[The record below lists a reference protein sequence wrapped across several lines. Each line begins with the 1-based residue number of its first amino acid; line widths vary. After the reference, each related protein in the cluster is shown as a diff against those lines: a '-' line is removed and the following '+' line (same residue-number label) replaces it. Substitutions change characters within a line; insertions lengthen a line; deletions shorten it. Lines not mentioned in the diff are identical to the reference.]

1 MKAVL
6 RGFIALTLV
15 FSLHSFYG
23 QQNTVTGT
31 ITSVEGLPLP
41 GVNIV
46 IKGTTQGT
54 QTDFDGRYSIQVDE
68 DYIIVFS
75 YLGYLKVEELVG
87 NRSSID
93 VTMIEDATQLEEV
106 VVVALG
112 IQREKKSL
120 GYATQELQGEDVS
133 SIKTQNFVNSLS
145 GKVAGLDIRP
155 SGTLGGSTNV
165 VIRGNSSIEGNNQAL
180 FVIDGIPIN
189 NDTGNSQQ
197 QRQGFGGVDYGNAA
211 SDINPDEI
219 ETINVLK
226 GAAATALYG
235 SRAANGVIMIT
246 TKRGKQKDGVGISFN
261 STFTFT
267 SVDKETL
274 PVYQK
279 SYGAGYGPFYD
290 SADGYFGLFDV
301 DGDGVDDLT
310 TPFTEDASYGARFD
324 PNLNVFQW
332 NSLYQGLDT
341 YLQATPWVAGV
352 NDPNF
357 IWEEGMTTINTVA
370 LDGKTDQSDFRLSIT
385 NLFQEGNL
393 PNSEI
398 KRNTISFSGSHQLTD
413 KLKASTVF
421 NFIKTD
427 GLGRYGTGY
436 DGNNE
441 IISFRQ
447 WWQVNVD
454 MAEQR
459 DAYFKLRQN
468 ATWNPLGADNTRPI
482 YANNAYWGWFENF
495 TTDTRNRYFGNFVLN
510 YQITDWLSALARFT
524 FDTYDELREQR
535 TEVGSVSIPGYT
547 RQDRSLA
554 EYNYDLILNAN
565 KSLSE
570 KLNLVGTLGFNL
582 RRNEWNNT
590 SSRTSDGLLIPDLF
604 TLSNSEG
611 PIVSSQYD
619 ATKLVDGFYAQAS
632 FGYNSLA
639 YLEGTYRTDRSSAL
653 PRTNNRY
660 NYWSVTGSLIFS
672 QILEQD
678 WLTFGKLRANYGLVG
693 NDTDPF
699 RVLNTFDVITPPF
712 NGGLAS
718 NPDSRNN
725 ENLRPEEQRNWEVGM
740 ELIFLDRRAGL
751 DVSYYDNQN
760 IDQITQVPI
769 SDATGF
775 QSILLNA
782 GTIENKGWEIQLYG
796 SPIKLADF
804 KWDLRVNW
812 TRNRSQVIELAEG
825 VDNLQLAFFQQASLN
840 AVPGEPYG
848 TIRGTNF
855 VFNDNGQPIVDE
867 FGFYLVSETNNEV
880 IGDINPEWTAGILNG
895 FTYKNISL
903 SFLIDIKKG
912 GDLFSLDTF
921 YGYTTG
927 IYDFSAAKNE
937 LGNPIRDPVTNGPDS
952 GGILLPGVQADG
964 SPNTVR
970 GDMSTFINPV
980 GFYAPEAYHV
990 YDAGFVKLR
999 EASITYTLGQKILS
1013 KLPIS
1018 SGSISFIGR
1027 NLWIIDKNV
1036 PYSDPEAGLSAGNLQ
1051 GFQVGTYPA
1060 VREIGCNLKVQF

>member
-1 MKAVL
+1 MAGIPSKWMRFSNNIFL
-6 RGFIALTLV
+6 LGIFDRG
-15 FSLHSFYG
+15 G
-23 QQNTVTGT
+23 
-31 ITSVEGLPLP
+31 
-41 GVNIV
+41 
-46 IKGTTQGT
+46 
-54 QTDFDGRYSIQVDE
+54 
-68 DYIIVFS
+68 
-75 YLGYLKVEELVG
+75 
-87 NRSSID
+87 RSSLDRSIID

-112 IQREKKSL
+112 IEREKKSL

-180 FVIDGIPIN
+180 FVVDGIPFN

-197 QRQGFGGVDYGNAA
+197 QRLGFGGADYGNAA
-211 SDINPDEI
+211 SDINPDDI
-219 ETINVLK
+219 ESINVLK

-246 TKRGKQKDGVGISFN
+246 TKKGSRKDGMGISIN
-261 STFTFT
+261 STFTLT
-267 SVDKETL
+267 SVDSETL

-301 DGDGVDDLT
+301 NGDGTDDLT
-310 TPFTEDASYGARFD
+310 TPFTEDASYGAPFD
-324 PNLNVFQW
+324 PSLNVYQW
-332 NSLYQGLDT
+332 NSLFQGLDT
-341 YLQATPWVAGV
+341 YLQPTPWVAGA
-352 NDPNF
+352 NDPNY
-357 IWEEGMTTINTVA
+357 IWEEGITTINTVA
-370 LDGKTDQSDFRLSIT
+370 LDGQTENSAFRLSIT
-385 NLFQEGNL
+385 NFFQEGNL

-398 KRNTISFSGSHQLTD
+398 KRNTINFSASHQLTE

-421 NFIKTD
+421 NFVKAD
-427 GLGRYGTGY
+427 GLGRYATGY

-454 MAEQR
+454 MEEQR
-459 DAYFKLRQN
+459 DAYFRLRQN

-482 YANNAYWGWFENF
+482 YANNAYWGWYENF

-510 YQITDWLSALARFT
+510 YEINDWLSALARFT
-524 FDTYDELREQR
+524 FDTFNELREER
-535 TEVGSVSIPGYT
+535 TEVGSANIPGYL
-547 RQDRSLA
+547 RQDRNLA

-565 KSLSE
+565 KALSD
-570 KLNLVGTLGFNL
+570 KLNLSGTLGFNL

-619 ATKLVDGFYAQAS
+619 ATKMVDGFYVQAS
-632 FGYNSLA
+632 LGYDFFA
-639 YLEGTYRTDRSSAL
+639 YLEGTFRTDRSSAL
-653 PRTNNRY
+653 PVANNRY
-660 NYWSVTGSLIFS
+660 NYWSLTGSLIFS
-672 QILEQD
+672 QLLDLD
-678 WLTFGKLRANYGLVG
+678 WLTFGKLRANYGVVG

-699 RVLNTFDVITPPF
+699 RVINTFDVITPPF

-740 ELIFLDRRAGL
+740 EMIFLDRRAGL
-751 DVSYYDNQN
+751 DISYYDNQN

-775 QSILLNA
+775 QSALLNA
-782 GTIENKGWEIQLYG
+782 GTIENKGWEVQLYG
-796 SPIKLADF
+796 SPIKTEDF
-804 KWDLRVNW
+804 KWDIRLNW
-812 TRNRSQVIELAEG
+812 TRNRSLVVKLAEG
-825 VDNLQLAFFQQASLN
+825 VDNLQLGFFQQASLN

-855 VFNDNGQPIVDE
+855 VFHENGQPIVDE
-867 FGFYLVSETNNEV
+867 FGFYLVSDTNNEE
-880 IGDINPEWTAGILNG
+880 IGDINPDWTAGIWNG
-895 FTYKNISL
+895 FTYKNFGL
-903 SFLIDIKKG
+903 TFLIDIKKG

-927 IYDFSAAKNE
+927 IYDFSAANND
-937 LGNPIRDPVTNGPDS
+937 LGNQIRNPITDGTDS

-964 SPNTVR
+964 TPNTVR

-999 EASITYTLGQKILS
+999 EASITYTFGEKLLS
-1013 KLPIS
+1013 RLPIE
-1018 SGSISFIGR
+1018 SGSFSIIGR

-1036 PYSDPEAGLSAGNLQ
+1036 PYTDPEAGLSAGNLQ
-1051 GFQVGTYPA
+1051 GFQVGAYPA
-1060 VREIGCNLKVQF
+1060 VREIGCNLKFQF